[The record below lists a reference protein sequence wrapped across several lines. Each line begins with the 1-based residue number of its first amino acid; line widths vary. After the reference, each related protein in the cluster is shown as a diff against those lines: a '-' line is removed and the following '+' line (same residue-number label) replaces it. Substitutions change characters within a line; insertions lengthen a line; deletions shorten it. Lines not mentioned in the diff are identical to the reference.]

1 MRESERVV
9 VSGIVG
15 LMLVLWLGFLVHR
28 SSGFAGSLTGGMLAV
43 SGAALMLVP
52 LAYSAV
58 KRVRALRVVVTRRSS
73 MRTLL
78 GVHIY
83 AGLAGA
89 ILALLHTGHKF
100 ESTLGIVLTATMLIV
115 VLSGYVGRYLLG
127 FIAEGTRAKQ
137 AQLATLWA
145 QYDRL
150 AGAATNEGVASD
162 AASRA
167 VPLIESM
174 ADLEHA
180 IRGEERIRSFF
191 ALWLKWHVL
200 VSSGFYVLLGLHV
213 WAALEFGLRWFR

>member
-1 MRESERVV
+1 
-9 VSGIVG
+9 
-15 LMLVLWLGFLVHR
+15 
-28 SSGFAGSLTGGMLAV
+28 
-43 SGAALMLVP
+43 
-52 LAYSAV
+52 
-58 KRVRALRVVVTRRSS
+58 

-200 VSSGFYVLLGLHV
+200 VSSAFYVLLGLHV